1 MTTYTNTR
9 NEIAVPGGAQWFNV
23 AIDGNNPVIATSTL
37 LVLPNSDGTETH
49 IIGTDFTYDVDGN
62 PTGGWVTQI
71 DRTSS
76 DGAMVYETVTELEPV
91 YLTYLP
97 PWFVGAIE
105 ADGHRALNVAL
116 PDG

>member
-1 MTTYTNTR
+1 
-9 NEIAVPGGAQWFNV
+9 
-23 AIDGNNPVIATSTL
+23 
-37 LVLPNSDGTETH
+37 
-49 IIGTDFTYDVDGN
+49 
-62 PTGGWVTQI
+62 
-71 DRTSS
+71 
-76 DGAMVYETVTELEPV
+76 MVYETVTELEPV